1 MKVTVVGAGIN
12 GLCAAWAL
20 ARDGHEVAVFEQA
33 LVPNPLG
40 SSVDQHRLIRYA
52 YGASAGYTRMVGEA
66 FEAWERVW
74 HDLGETLYART
85 GTLALGRDANG
96 WTDASAATL
105 EQLRIPARRLSSG
118 EVERIF
124 PMLRADGIRIALY
137 LETGGVLFAQR
148 IVAGLARFLRAR
160 GVRIAP
166 EMRVR
171 SLDTATA
178 AITLDDGKRVQG
190 DCMIVAAGAW
200 VTQLVPDMKSR
211 VTPSRQVLV
220 YADPPEQFVEHWRH
234 GPAIMDLDNDGF
246 YLVPPVGGTDLKI
259 GDHRFNLRGDPDKER
274 DATPDEARAVLD
286 HARRTLRDFEH
297 YKLKASRTCFYTV
310 EPSERFIVERV
321 GRSWIVSACSGHGFK
336 FGAVMGLAVA
346 DGVAGRREE
355 RDISDWVA
363 GVPQAGATSL
373 HVGG

>member
-1 MKVTVVGAGIN
+1 MNVSVIGAGIH

-20 ARDGHEVAVFEQA
+20 ARDGHEVCVFEQA
-33 LVPNPLG
+33 AVPNPLG
-40 SSVDQHRLIRYA
+40 SSVDQHRLIRYP

-74 HDLGETLYART
+74 RDLGETLYART

-105 EQLRIPARRLSSG
+105 EQLRIPARRLSAG

-124 PMLRADGIRIALY
+124 PMLRVDGVRIALY
-137 LETGGVLFAQR
+137 VETGGVLFAQR
-148 IVAGLARFLRAR
+148 IVASLARLLPTR

-166 EMRVR
+166 QTRVR
-171 SLDTATA
+171 SLDTSTA
-178 AITLDDGKRVQG
+178 AIVLEDGARVKA
-190 DCMIVAAGAW
+190 DCLVVAAGAW
-200 VTQLVPDMKSR
+200 VTRLLPEMKRR

-220 YADPPEQFVEHWRH
+220 YADPPAQYAEHWRH

-246 YLVPPVGGTDLKI
+246 YLVPPVAGADLKI

-274 DATPDEARAVLD
+274 EAAPSEAAAVLD
-286 HARRTLRDFEH
+286 HARRTLRDFER
-297 YKLKASRTCFYTV
+297 YQLKASRTCFYTV
-310 EPSERFIVERV
+310 EPNERFIVEQT
-321 GRSWIVSACSGHGFK
+321 GRTWVVSACSGHGFK

-346 DGVAGRREE
+346 DGVAARRDA
-355 RDISDWVA
+355 RDITDWAA
-363 GVPQAGATSL
+363 GVPQAGTMRS